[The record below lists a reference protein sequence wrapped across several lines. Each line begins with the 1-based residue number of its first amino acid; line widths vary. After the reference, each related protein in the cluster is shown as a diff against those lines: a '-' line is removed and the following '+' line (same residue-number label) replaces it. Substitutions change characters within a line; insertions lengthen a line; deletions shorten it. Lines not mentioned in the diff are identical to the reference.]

1 MKNTA
6 DHDPLVPE
14 LWSLIPP
21 LFVRFCKGLFSDFL
35 SIDSLELT
43 FKKRSLKHI
52 KWPYWEVSITHYL
65 GVWSLIPH
73 LCNIVPVTWQLCA
86 TPYRT
91 SKTHRMDAATLLIVT
106 DEDRDPQNNNAYLK
120 VRRLNEVA
128 GLWCFHLKSAIL
140 WSIRCIHIRFW
151 IVVFLYSHSSV
162 LNQADFSWRWRL
174 ICYCGFKI
182 FSDSK
187 SGN

>member
-1 MKNTA
+1 MKSTA

-35 SIDSLELT
+35 STDSLELT

-52 KWPYWEVSITHYL
+52 EWPYWEMSITHYL

-73 LCNIVPVTWQLCA
+73 LCNIVPVTWKLCA

-128 GLWCFHLKSAIL
+128 GLWCFHLQVTKVS
-140 WSIRCIHIRFW
+140 HI
-151 IVVFLYSHSSV
+151 VKYTMHPHPV
-162 LNQADFSWRWRL
+162 LNSRVSLQSQLCFKSSRL
-174 ICYCGFKI
+174 FLKVKTNLLLW
-182 FSDSK
+182 FQ
-187 SGN
+187 NFQWQ

>member
-1 MKNTA
+1 MKKKSNLKLNNDKSLKKKPERKPESPSLVFIRIQDSLISDSMKNTA

-35 SIDSLELT
+35 STDSLELT

-52 KWPYWEVSITHYL
+52 EWPYWEVSITHYL

-128 GLWCFHLKSAIL
+128 GLWCFFS
-140 WSIRCIHIRFW
+140 SIG
-151 IVVFLYSHSSV
+151 
-162 LNQADFSWRWRL
+162 D
-174 ICYCGFKI
+174 
-182 FSDSK
+182 
-187 SGN
+187 